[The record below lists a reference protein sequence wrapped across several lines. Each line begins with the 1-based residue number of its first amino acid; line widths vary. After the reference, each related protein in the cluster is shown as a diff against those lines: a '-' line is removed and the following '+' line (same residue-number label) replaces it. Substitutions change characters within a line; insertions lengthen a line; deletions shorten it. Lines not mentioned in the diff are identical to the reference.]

1 MKLLWKLAI
10 PQLCIVLGL
19 SCISYFVINSS
30 FKTLRER
37 YVKDIVE
44 NHFRRVETDLAASS
58 QLTVNTSAL
67 FARLPQVAD
76 AYALAMQG
84 NTNDEKSPQSQQ
96 AREQLRLDLAPML
109 DSYKTYAGE
118 KLQLAFPFAER
129 IQPCAFVARQA
140 GQKKW
145 RMGGH
150 L

>member
-58 QLTVNTSAL
+58 QLAVNTSAL

-84 NTNDEKSPQSQQ
+84 NTNDEKSPAIAASQGT
-96 AREQLRLDLAPML
+96 AP
-109 DSYKTYAGE
+109 
-118 KLQLAFPFAER
+118 P
-129 IQPCAFVARQA
+129 
-140 GQKKW
+140 
-145 RMGGH
+145 
-150 L
+150 